1 MSPAAGVTQPS
12 KPCFPRPCDRAAQE
26 AAFEKITGLSAKEL
40 SRQWHDAIRAQ
51 YAPILGS
58 ASRASA
64 SGRLVTP
71 DQKND
76 RALAVSPV
84 LSPDGS
90 RVVYLSERDML
101 SIDLYLADA
110 TTGRIIRKLVN
121 TAIDPHFSSIQFISS
136 AGTWDP
142 RGKQF
147 AIGAIARG
155 RPVLAIIDVDSGRPR
170 ARNPVSRARRDSQS
184 VLVSG
189 RPVDCV
195 LGNDSRTYGSVRATT
210 WPAARRGG

>member
-1 MSPAAGVTQPS
+1 MARRHPRAVRADSAA
-12 KPCFPRPCDRAAQE
+12 
-26 AAFEKITGLSAKEL
+26 
-40 SRQWHDAIRAQ
+40 
-51 YAPILGS
+51 

-64 SGRLVTP
+64 SGRLLTH

-121 TAIDPHFSSIQFISS
+121 TAIDPHFNSIQFISS

-142 RGKQF
+142 HGKQF
-147 AIGAIARG
+147 AIGAIAQG
-155 RPVLAIIDVDSGRPR
+155 RPVLAIIDVDRGRRVREIPFPDLGEIL
-170 ARNPVSRARRDSQS
+170 NPSWSPDGRSRLRSRR
-184 VLVSG
+184 
-189 RPVDCV
+189 
-195 LGNDSRTYGSVRATT
+195 
-210 WPAARRGG
+210 